1 MAFAG
6 AHFLRR
12 NVLGANSVCA
22 AATHP
27 PIGLAHMTQPSAT
40 TDNNPLETFLMTLA
54 KTLAL
59 AALALAPMLGTA
71 TAHAQTGPWLVRVRA
86 LHIDPAN
93 KSSPVPSLAVPAD
106 AIHVKD
112 KWVPELDI
120 SYFFTKQIA
129 AELVLA
135 FTKLDARVTS
145 SAVGAFDAGSFK
157 ALPPTL
163 TVQWHFLPDG
173 QFRPYVGAGINY
185 TNLSSVK
192 LGNATTGPLTLDRNS
207 FGPALQAG
215 LDIGLGGP
223 WSLNIDVKKAWI
235 RTDLK
240 SGGSKLSTLKVDPVL
255 VGLGV
260 GYRF

>member
-1 MAFAG
+1 MTTSKSFT
-6 AHFLRR
+6 
-12 NVLGANSVCA
+12 A
-22 AATHP
+22 AA
-27 PIGLAHMTQPSAT
+27 IC
-40 TDNNPLETFLMTLA
+40 
-54 KTLAL
+54 L
-59 AALALAPMLGTA
+59 AALVASTA
-71 TAHAQTGPWLVRVRA
+71 SHAQSSPWLVRVRA

-93 KSSPVPSLAVPAD
+93 KSDPIPSLAVPAD

-112 KWVPELDI
+112 RWVPELDI
-120 SYFFTKQIA
+120 SYFFTKQLA

-135 FTKLDARVTS
+135 FTKLEARVTN

-173 QFRPYVGAGINY
+173 QFRPYVGAGLNY

-192 LGNATTGPLTLDRNS
+192 LGNGVTGPLNLDRNS
-207 FGPALQAG
+207 IGPAIQAG

-240 SGGSKLSTLKVDPVL
+240 SGSTKLSTLKVDPWL
-255 VGLGV
+255 LGLGV

>member
-1 MAFAG
+1 MTTSKSFT
-6 AHFLRR
+6 
-12 NVLGANSVCA
+12 A
-22 AATHP
+22 AA
-27 PIGLAHMTQPSAT
+27 ICLASLVASTPS
-40 TDNNPLETFLMTLA
+40 
-54 KTLAL
+54 
-59 AALALAPMLGTA
+59 
-71 TAHAQTGPWLVRVRA
+71 HAQSSPWLVRVRA

-93 KSSPVPSLAVPAD
+93 KSEPIPSLAVPAD

-112 KWVPELDI
+112 RWVPELDI

-135 FTKLDARVTS
+135 FTKLEARVTD

-173 QFRPYVGAGINY
+173 QFRPYVGAGLNY
-185 TNLSSVK
+185 TNLSSAK
-192 LGNATTGPLTLDRNS
+192 LGNGVTGPLNLDRNS
-207 FGPALQAG
+207 IGPAIQAG

-235 RTDLK
+235 RTDLN
-240 SGGSKLSTLKVDPVL
+240 SGSTKLSTLKVDPWL
-255 VGLGV
+255 LGLGV

>member
-1 MAFAG
+1 MTTSKSFT
-6 AHFLRR
+6 
-12 NVLGANSVCA
+12 A
-22 AATHP
+22 AA
-27 PIGLAHMTQPSAT
+27 ICLASLFAS
-40 TDNNPLETFLMTLA
+40 
-54 KTLAL
+54 
-59 AALALAPMLGTA
+59 TA
-71 TAHAQTGPWLVRVRA
+71 SHAQSSPWLVRVRA

-93 KSSPVPSLAVPAD
+93 KSDPIPSLAVPAN

-112 KWVPELDI
+112 RWVPELDI

-135 FTKLDARVTS
+135 FTKLEARVTD

-173 QFRPYVGAGINY
+173 QFRPYVGAGLNY

-192 LGNATTGPLTLDRNS
+192 LGNGVTGPLNLDRNS
-207 FGPALQAG
+207 IGPAIQAG

-240 SGGSKLSTLKVDPVL
+240 SGSTKLSTLKVDPWL
-255 VGLGV
+255 LGLGV

>member
-1 MAFAG
+1 MTTT
-6 AHFLRR
+6 LK
-12 NVLGANSVCA
+12 SIA
-22 AATHP
+22 AAAVC
-27 PIGLAHMTQPSAT
+27 LASLLSSAT
-40 TDNNPLETFLMTLA
+40 SY
-54 KTLAL
+54 
-59 AALALAPMLGTA
+59 
-71 TAHAQTGPWLVRVRA
+71 AQSSPWLVRVRA
-86 LHIDPAN
+86 LHIEPAN
-93 KSSPVPSLAVPAD
+93 KSDPIPSLAVPAD

-112 KWVPELDI
+112 RWVPELDI

-135 FTKLDARVTS
+135 FTKLDARVTE

-215 LDIGLGGP
+215 IDIGLGGP

-240 SGGSKLSTLKVDPVL
+240 SGGTKLSTLKVDPVL

>member
-1 MAFAG
+1 MTTT
-6 AHFLRR
+6 LK
-12 NVLGANSVCA
+12 SIA
-22 AATHP
+22 AAAVC
-27 PIGLAHMTQPSAT
+27 LASLLSSAT
-40 TDNNPLETFLMTLA
+40 S
-54 KTLAL
+54 
-59 AALALAPMLGTA
+59 
-71 TAHAQTGPWLVRVRA
+71 HAQSSPWLVRVRA

-93 KSSPVPSLAVPAD
+93 KSGPIPSLAVPPD
-106 AIHVKD
+106 SIHVKD

-135 FTKLDARVTS
+135 FTKLEARVTS
-145 SAVGAFDAGSFK
+145 SAVGPFDAGSFK

-192 LGNATTGPLTLDRNS
+192 LGNAVTGPLTLDRNS
-207 FGPALQAG
+207 IGPALQAG
-215 LDIGLGGP
+215 LDIDLGGP

-240 SGGSKLSTLKVDPVL
+240 SGGTTISKLKVDPVL
-255 VGLGV
+255 VGVGV

>member
-1 MAFAG
+1 MTTLKSF
-6 AHFLRR
+6 
-12 NVLGANSVCA
+12 A
-22 AATHP
+22 AAAAC
-27 PIGLAHMTQPSAT
+27 LASLLASAPS
-40 TDNNPLETFLMTLA
+40 
-54 KTLAL
+54 
-59 AALALAPMLGTA
+59 
-71 TAHAQTGPWLVRVRA
+71 HAQDSPWLVRVRA

-93 KSSPVPSLAVPAD
+93 KSEPIPSLAVPAD

-112 KWVPELDI
+112 RWVPELDI

-173 QFRPYVGAGINY
+173 QFRPYVGAGLNY

-192 LGNATTGPLTLDRNS
+192 LGNGVTGPLNLDRNS
-207 FGPALQAG
+207 VGPAIQAG
-215 LDIGLGGP
+215 ADIGLGGP
-223 WSLNIDVKKAWI
+223 WSLNIDVKKVWI

-240 SGGSKLSTLKVDPVL
+240 SGSTKLSTLKVDPWL

>member
-1 MAFAG
+1 MTTLKSFT
-6 AHFLRR
+6 
-12 NVLGANSVCA
+12 A
-22 AATHP
+22 AAVC
-27 PIGLAHMTQPSAT
+27 LASLLASAT
-40 TDNNPLETFLMTLA
+40 S
-54 KTLAL
+54 
-59 AALALAPMLGTA
+59 
-71 TAHAQTGPWLVRVRA
+71 HAQSSPWLVRVRA

-93 KSSPVPSLAVPAD
+93 KSEPIPSLAVPAD

-112 KWVPELDI
+112 RWVPELDI

-163 TVQWHFLPDG
+163 TIQWHFLPDG
-173 QFRPYVGAGINY
+173 QFRPYVGAGLNY
-185 TNLSSVK
+185 TRLSSVK
-192 LGNATTGPLTLDRNS
+192 LGNGVTGPLELDRNS
-207 FGPALQAG
+207 FGPAIQAG
-215 LDIGLGGP
+215 ADIGLGGP

-240 SGGSKLSTLKVDPVL
+240 SGGTKLSTLKVDPWL
-255 VGLGV
+255 VGVGV

>member
-1 MAFAG
+1 M
-6 AHFLRR
+6 
-12 NVLGANSVCA
+12 
-22 AATHP
+22 
-27 PIGLAHMTQPSAT
+27 
-40 TDNNPLETFLMTLA
+40 
-54 KTLAL
+54 
-59 AALALAPMLGTA
+59 
-71 TAHAQTGPWLVRVRA
+71 
-86 LHIDPAN
+86 
-93 KSSPVPSLAVPAD
+93 
-106 AIHVKD
+106 
-112 KWVPELDI
+112 
-120 SYFFTKQIA
+120 
-129 AELVLA
+129 LA

-145 SAVGAFDAGSFK
+145 SAVGAFDAGSCK

-240 SGGSKLSTLKVDPVL
+240 SGGSTVSKLKVDPVL

>member
-1 MAFAG
+1 MTTLKSF
-6 AHFLRR
+6 
-12 NVLGANSVCA
+12 A
-22 AATHP
+22 AAAAC
-27 PIGLAHMTQPSAT
+27 LASLLAST
-40 TDNNPLETFLMTLA
+40 TS
-54 KTLAL
+54 
-59 AALALAPMLGTA
+59 
-71 TAHAQTGPWLVRVRA
+71 HAQASPWLVRVRA

-93 KSSPVPSLAVPAD
+93 KSEPIPSLAVPAD

-112 KWVPELDI
+112 RWVPELDI

-135 FTKLDARVTS
+135 FTKLDARVMS

-173 QFRPYVGAGINY
+173 QFRPYVGAGLNY

-192 LGNATTGPLTLDRNS
+192 LGNGVTGPLNLDRNS
-207 FGPALQAG
+207 VGPAIQAG
-215 LDIGLGGP
+215 ADIGLGGP
-223 WSLNIDVKKAWI
+223 WSLNIDVKKVWI

-240 SGGSKLSTLKVDPVL
+240 SGSTKLSTLKVDPWL